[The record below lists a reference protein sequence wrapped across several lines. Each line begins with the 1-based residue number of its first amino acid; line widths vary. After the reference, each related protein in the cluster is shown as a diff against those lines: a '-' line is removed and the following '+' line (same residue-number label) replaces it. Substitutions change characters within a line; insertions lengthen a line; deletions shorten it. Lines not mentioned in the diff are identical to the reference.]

1 METQDQ
7 AQKVMT
13 ELYRDIQK
21 RAEASPLG
29 LCPLDLTLNF
39 VRACHAQSC
48 GKCVPCRIGL
58 GRLEAMLET
67 ILDGE
72 CEETILDELSET
84 AQTIADTADCAIGY
98 EAAQRVLQGLEG
110 FREDYREHIRNG
122 KCPQIV

>member
-1 METQDQ
+1 MEKQDQ

-13 ELYRDIQK
+13 ELYRDIRK

-58 GRLEAMLET
+58 GRLEAMLER

-72 CEETILDELSET
+72 CEETILDELSE
-84 AQTIADTADCAIGY
+84 A
-98 EAAQRVLQGLEG
+98 EALLHTDHFAWKMPGEEEL
-110 FREDYREHIRNG
+110 NN
-122 KCPQIV
+122 